1 MSTPTPPSAPSSA
14 LPSAQPASLIEHH
27 GLPALRIRAGDGA
40 QATVL
45 LHGAQLVS
53 WIPAGGVEQ
62 LFVSPLARFAPGQ
75 ALRGGVPVIFPQFEQ
90 RGPLPR
96 HGFARNRAWQAVQR
110 SQLPG
115 HAMAVLRLTDDE
127 ATRAI
132 WPQAFV
138 CELTVGI
145 GGQRLDI
152 ELAVSHPHADG
163 GDPTPD
169 EAAGSDSGAA
179 SEPLRFTAALHTYL
193 RIGEL
198 RQVRLEGLR
207 GSRYEDSARGG
218 RKDVEVETELRIE
231 EEVDRIYLGAGRQTL
246 LLREPGRRLGISA
259 DGFADVV
266 VWNPGAEKAAALPDL
281 GPDAWRQMLCVEAA
295 QIGQPVELAAGEEW
309 VGRQSLVAG

>member
-1 MSTPTPPSAPSSA
+1 MSPSTPPSAAPSTPA
-14 LPSAQPASLIEHH
+14 ASLIDHH

-145 GGQRLDI
+145 GGQRLDV
-152 ELAVSHPHADG
+152 ELAVTHAG
-163 GDPTPD
+163 P
-169 EAAGSDSGAA
+169 EGA
-179 SEPLRFTAALHTYL
+179 EPMRFTAALHTYL

>member
-14 LPSAQPASLIEHH
+14 VPAAQPATLIEHR

-53 WIPAGGVEQ
+53 WIPAGGSEQ

-75 ALRGGVPVIFPQFEQ
+75 ALRGGVPVIFPQFEE

-96 HGFARNRAWQAVQR
+96 HGFARNRDWQPVQR
-110 SQLPG
+110 NQWPE

-132 WPQAFV
+132 WPQSFV

-152 ELAVSHPHADG
+152 ELAVTHPQAGDG
-163 GDPTPD
+163 D
-169 EAAGSDSGAA
+169 ESIPV
-179 SEPLRFTAALHTYL
+179 EPLRFTAALHTYL

-207 GSRYEDSARGG
+207 GSRFEDCARGG

-231 EEVDRIYLGAGRQTL
+231 EEVDRVYVGAGRQSL
-246 LLREPGRRLGISA
+246 LLREPGRRLALSA

-281 GPDAWRQMLCVEAA
+281 GPEAWRQMLCVEAA
-295 QIGQPVELAAGEEW
+295 QISQPVELAAGEEW
-309 VGRQSLVAG
+309 VGRQTLLAG

>member
-1 MSTPTPPSAPSSA
+1 MVD
-14 LPSAQPASLIEHH
+14 HH
-27 GLPALRIRAGDGA
+27 GLPALRIRSGDGA

-62 LFVSPLARFAPGQ
+62 LFVSPLARHAAGQ

-96 HGFARNRAWQAVQR
+96 HGLARNRAWQPVQR
-110 SQLPG
+110 NQLPG
-115 HAMAVLRLTDDE
+115 HAMAVLRLADDE

-152 ELAVSHPHADG
+152 ELAVSHPLPAGAGGAEGPADAADSAGSLGNEGGQADG
-163 GDPTPD
+163 P
-169 EAAGSDSGAA
+169 AAA
-179 SEPLRFTAALHTYL
+179 EPMRFTAALHTYV
-193 RIGEL
+193 RVNDL

-207 GSRYEDSARGG
+207 GNRFEDSAHGG

-231 EEVDRIYLGAGRQTL
+231 EEVDRIYLGAGRQPL
-246 LLREPGRRLGISA
+246 LLREPGRRLALSA
-259 DGFADVV
+259 EGFADVV
-266 VWNPGAEKAAALPDL
+266 VWNPGAEKAAALADL
-281 GPDAWRQMLCVEAA
+281 GPEAWRHMLCVEAA
-295 QIGQPVELAAGEEW
+295 QIGQPVSLAAGEEW
-309 VGRQSLVAG
+309 VGRQTLVAG